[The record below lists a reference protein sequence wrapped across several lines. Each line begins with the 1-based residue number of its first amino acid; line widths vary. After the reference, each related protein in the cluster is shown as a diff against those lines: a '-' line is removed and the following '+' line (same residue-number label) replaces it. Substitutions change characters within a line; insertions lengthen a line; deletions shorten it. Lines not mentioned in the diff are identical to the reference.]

1 MADTKKPP
9 LDPNDPVVTIRRS
22 GEPSFTLTLNEYRL
36 ALLGLVDF
44 AGEWEALETA
54 TTFVV
59 DGARKGALVRER
71 LRPLA
76 AHLDVLLA
84 RGVDGLELL
93 AARHWFRTSEA

>member
-1 MADTKKPP
+1 MANAKKPP
-9 LDPNDPVVTIRRS
+9 LDPNDPVVTIRPA
-22 GEPSFTLTLNEYRL
+22 GEPPFTLTLNEYRL

-44 AGEWEALETA
+44 AGDWDALETA

-59 DGARKGALVRER
+59 DGDTKAVLVREH
-71 LRPLA
+71 LRPQA

>member
-1 MADTKKPP
+1 MANAKKPP
-9 LDPNDPVVTIRRS
+9 LDPNELTVTIRPN
-22 GEPSFTLTLNEYRL
+22 GAPVFTLTLNEYRL

-44 AGEWEALETA
+44 AGDWDALETA

-59 DGARKGALVRER
+59 DGAKKAALVRDH
-71 LRPLA
+71 LRPQA

-84 RGVDGLELL
+84 RGLDGLELL